1 MAEHSPSDTLLGN
14 KHQKTTLMVK
24 LCTMGVV
31 STSFILAFVNM
42 GTILHMIHSAVVGA
56 QHSTEPV
63 QINFS
68 GWVRAVESL
77 AIIRALINVAIPVVF
92 NVLKKVELT
101 KYFVQ
106 GLAIVVIVINISLIA
121 VLSIQVHQIQLEKQE
136 FPEDQVFTPH
146 WMGGMIAISSIDTLM
161 VCVSMGMWWRLENPK
176 TTIADDFV
184 TV

>member
-1 MAEHSPSDTLLGN
+1 MADIQSSPLLVKN
-14 KHQKTTLMVK
+14 HQKPELMVK

-31 STSFILAFVNM
+31 NMSTILAFVNM
-42 GTILHMIHSAVVGA
+42 WIILHMIHSAVVGA

-77 AIIRALINVAIPVVF
+77 AIIRALINITTPNTF
-92 NVLKKVELT
+92 KNLKEFECK
-101 KYFVQ
+101 KYFLRRVSI
-106 GLAIVVIVINISLIA
+106 LIIVINISLIA
-121 VLSIQVHQIQLEKQE
+121 VLSVQIHQIHLEKKE

-161 VCVSMGMWWRLENPK
+161 VCVSMGMWWRLKNPK
-176 TTIADDFV
+176 TTGADELV
-184 TV
+184 IV